1 MAQVGRY
8 SDSTG
13 EPLQE
18 QLSLKTLTSTVV
30 KIGQG
35 TAIVIKRIFSFFKSD
50 QLATNQVSS
59 CARCFFRKRLGK
71 SSTTPQFRRVDSG
84 ETYSFSALENDSIPV
99 NYITNSFIP
108 EVRPDFSAGCE
119 QDKTYRKSSCC
130 SCRFLWRSADHPLV
144 WGYGA
149 VQNTLDSQ
157 SLRPYFF

>member
-8 SDSTG
+8 GDNTG

-35 TAIVIKRIFSFFKSD
+35 TAIVIKRIFSFFKPD
-50 QLATNQVSS
+50 QLTTNQIKQ
-59 CARCFFRKRLGK
+59 CARCFFGK
-71 SSTTPQFRRVDSG
+71 WLVKLFITPQFRRIDSG
-84 ETYSFSALENDSIPV
+84 ETYSFSTLENDSISV
-99 NYITNSFIP
+99 NYITNNLVP
-108 EVRPDFSAGCE
+108 EVGPDFSGGCE
-119 QDKTYRKSSCC
+119 KNEKYRKSSCC
-130 SCRFLWRSADHPLV
+130 SCRILWRSADHPLV